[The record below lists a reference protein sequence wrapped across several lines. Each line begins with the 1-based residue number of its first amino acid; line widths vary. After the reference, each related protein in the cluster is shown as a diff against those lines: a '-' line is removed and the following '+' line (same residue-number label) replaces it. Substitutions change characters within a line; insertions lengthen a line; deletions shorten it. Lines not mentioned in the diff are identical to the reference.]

1 MDQYITYEIPYE
13 NIQKNNTQL
22 HRSRTYGSYT
32 IDMSRNKPSHRSGA
46 GYARDQT
53 TTTTTT
59 RDADATTM
67 PCPKGTRTKGL
78 TRKYAH
84 SARVQAVH
92 KRARTETY
100 LKKRAFIDAKLA
112 AHAAAKA
119 RAGAEEDSRS
129 ALERVPEVRGV
140 MPEREIE
147 RRVTLDVEAYRAAAK
162 RASERAGGASTSGGT
177 IGKVAFDGRSD
188 VGIAGKRRREVGEDV
203 GEKPE
208 RIGAA
213 ARKKKKK
220 NKKLNARRARQC

>member
-1 MDQYITYEIPYE
+1 MPQGHAHQGP
-13 NIQKNNTQL
+13 
-22 HRSRTYGSYT
+22 
-32 IDMSRNKPSHRSGA
+32 
-46 GYARDQT
+46 
-53 TTTTTT
+53 
-59 RDADATTM
+59 DAKVRA
-67 PCPKGTRTKGL
+67 
-78 TRKYAH
+78 
-84 SARVQAVH
+84 Q
-92 KRARTETY
+92 RARPGGAQA
-100 LKKRAFIDAKLA
+100 RAHGDVPEARIIDAELA
-112 AHAAAKA
+112 AHAAKA
-119 RAGAEEDSRS
+119 RAGGEEDSRS

-147 RRVTLDVEAYRAAAK
+147 RRVTLDVEAYRTAAK

-220 NKKLNARRARQC
+220 NKKLNARARQC

>member
-1 MDQYITYEIPYE
+1 MDQYITYEILYE
-13 NIQKNNTQL
+13 NIQKNNTRL
-22 HRSRTYGSYT
+22 HRSRTYGLYT
-32 IDMSRNKPSHRSGA
+32 RDMSTNKLSHRSGA
-46 GYARDQT
+46 GCARDQ

-119 RAGAEEDSRS
+119 RAGGEEDSRS

-147 RRVTLDVEAYRAAAK
+147 RRVTLDVEAYRTAAK

>member
-46 GYARDQT
+46 GYARDQ

-119 RAGAEEDSRS
+119 RAGGEEDSRS

>member
-22 HRSRTYGSYT
+22 HRSRTYGLYT
-32 IDMSRNKPSHRSGA
+32 RDMSSNKPSHRSGA
-46 GYARDQT
+46 GCARDQ
-53 TTTTTT
+53 TTTT

-213 ARKKKKK
+213 ARKKKK

>member
-53 TTTTTT
+53 TTTTT
-59 RDADATTM
+59 RDADATTS
-67 PCPKGTRTKGL
+67 TRTKGL

-162 RASERAGGASTSGGT
+162 RASERAGGARTSGGT

>member
-1 MDQYITYEIPYE
+1 MYTRDM
-13 NIQKNNTQL
+13 NT
-22 HRSRTYGSYT
+22 
-32 IDMSRNKPSHRSGA
+32 NKPSHRSGA
-46 GYARDQT
+46 GCARDQ
-53 TTTTTT
+53 TTTT

-119 RAGAEEDSRS
+119 RAGGEEDSRS

-147 RRVTLDVEAYRAAAK
+147 RRVTLDVEAYRTAAK

>member
-1 MDQYITYEIPYE
+1 MDQYITYEILYG
-13 NIQKNNTQL
+13 NIQKNNTRL
-22 HRSRTYGSYT
+22 HRYRTYGSYT
-32 IDMSRNKPSHRSGA
+32 RDMSTNKPSHRSGA
-46 GYARDQT
+46 GCARDQ

-119 RAGAEEDSRS
+119 RAGGEEDSRS

-147 RRVTLDVEAYRAAAK
+147 RRVTLDVEAYRTAAK

-213 ARKKKKK
+213 ARKKKKN

>member
-1 MDQYITYEIPYE
+1 MDQYITYEIPYN

-46 GYARDQT
+46 GYARDQ

>member
-32 IDMSRNKPSHRSGA
+32 THMSTNKPSHRSGD
-46 GYARDQT
+46 GCARDQ

-188 VGIAGKRRREVGEDV
+188 VGIAGKRRREVGEDL

-220 NKKLNARRARQC
+220 NKKLNAQRARQC

>member
-46 GYARDQT
+46 GYARDQ

-112 AHAAAKA
+112 AHAAATA

>member
-46 GYARDQT
+46 GYARDQ

-119 RAGAEEDSRS
+119 RAGGEEDSRS

-147 RRVTLDVEAYRAAAK
+147 RRVTLDVEAYRTAAK

>member
-46 GYARDQT
+46 GYARDQ

-162 RASERAGGASTSGGT
+162 RASERAGGTSTSGGT

>member
-32 IDMSRNKPSHRSGA
+32 RDMSRNKPSHRSGA
-46 GYARDQT
+46 GCARDQ

-129 ALERVPEVRGV
+129 ALERVPEVCGV

-213 ARKKKKK
+213 ARKKKK

>member
-46 GYARDQT
+46 GYARDQ

-129 ALERVPEVRGV
+129 ALERVPEVCGV

>member
-1 MDQYITYEIPYE
+1 MRRAAS
-13 NIQKNNTQL
+13 L
-22 HRSRTYGSYT
+22 HDTISTSHSR
-32 IDMSRNKPSHRSGA
+32 PVQPGA
-46 GYARDQT
+46 Q
-53 TTTTTT
+53 
-59 RDADATTM
+59 
-67 PCPKGTRTKGL
+67 
-78 TRKYAH
+78 
-84 SARVQAVH
+84 VH
-92 KRARTETY
+92 WYVWLICLQVAPLRHG
-100 LKKRAFIDAKLA
+100 LA

-119 RAGAEEDSRS
+119 RAGGEEDSRS

-147 RRVTLDVEAYRAAAK
+147 RRVTLDVEAYRTAAK

>member
-46 GYARDQT
+46 GYARDQ

-147 RRVTLDVEAYRAAAK
+147 RRVTLDVEAYRAAAE

>member
-1 MDQYITYEIPYE
+1 MKTHMRTYR
-13 NIQKNNTQL
+13 KNNTQL

-32 IDMSRNKPSHRSGA
+32 THMSTNKPSHRSGD
-46 GYARDQT
+46 GCARDQ

>member
-1 MDQYITYEIPYE
+1 
-13 NIQKNNTQL
+13 
-22 HRSRTYGSYT
+22 
-32 IDMSRNKPSHRSGA
+32 
-46 GYARDQT
+46 
-53 TTTTTT
+53 
-59 RDADATTM
+59 M

-188 VGIAGKRRREVGEDV
+188 VGIAGKRRREVGEDL

>member
-92 KRARTETY
+92 KRARTETD

-213 ARKKKKK
+213 ARKKKK